1 MHCHIVPCFRSA
13 RCRCAVSI
21 LLAALAAD
29 AFAVNNLNLA
39 AHRSRLRLAAPPG
52 DAAQVLDVQKRL
64 LAAKTQPDA
73 PKTRDVVV
81 TGQIGGMPNVWPE
94 THPDF
99 PWYRGQASFFLV
111 DSKVAAQFAAH
122 ARRHGGGHECAFCKG
137 LAAKNVHA
145 IAVVNFVDEEGQ
157 ILRVDTREL
166 LDLKE
171 NQTVTL
177 RGKAKLLAG
186 SMLVIDA
193 DGIYSPQR

>member
-1 MHCHIVPCFRSA
+1 MQMSYRVFLN
-13 RCRCAVSI
+13 CALVLLTTTPPTVSF
-21 LLAALAAD
+21 AAGNADVAAEQT
-29 AFAVNNLNLA
+29 
-39 AHRSRLRLAAPPG
+39 RLQLTQPPG
-52 DAAQVLDVQKRL
+52 EPVQVLDVQKRL
-64 LAAKTQPDA
+64 VAAKSQPDA

-94 THPDF
+94 THPEF

-111 DSKVAAQFAAH
+111 DKKVASQFAVH
-122 ARRHGGGHECAFCKG
+122 AKRHGGGHECAFCKS
-137 LAAKNVHA
+137 LAAKNAHA
-145 IAVVNFVDEEGQ
+145 IAVVNFLDENGK

-171 NQTVTL
+171 NQTVTV

-193 DGIYSPQR
+193 DGIFVPR